1 MVNHYE
7 FRVIFQDIEHQLQ
20 ENIFFTFLII
30 TFYKI
35 FIKLR
40 SIFDSLEI
48 IYRKLLRHFLSIK
61 SIYIPIFKIWWF
73 FIFIIIIHIFVISF
87 AYRWI
92 GWHNPPLIHFSTIN
106 NILSVNNSNWVFLR
120 VLAMIIQ
127 KQKENL
133 QDLNDKFLNIF
144 FWRFRKYQQ
153 EVMYHFKDTNH
164 DIQLNFLFHG
174 LYKLFSH
181 ACYLYL

>member
-1 MVNHYE
+1 M
-7 FRVIFQDIEHQLQ
+7 
-20 ENIFFTFLII
+20 NINFKETSFFTFLII

-120 VLAMIIQ
+120 VL
-127 KQKENL
+127 
-133 QDLNDKFLNIF
+133 

-153 EVMYHFKDTNH
+153 EVMYHFKDANH

-181 ACYLYL
+181 ACYLHL